1 MDELVQ
7 ALAVPDLINLFAP
20 GRRRALRH
28 WRFAALAVG
37 ACVALYAGWQ
47 LARPVI
53 VDQLA
58 GAFSPALE
66 VQLGQGMLRQLEL
79 QALKPS
85 ELSETHRARISAAFA
100 SLQAPHEGTPR
111 HRLLFRSSQL
121 GAAAFTLPSGDI
133 ILTDSLV
140 LALPDDGAVLA
151 VLAHELGHQQQRHM
165 LRRLVQEAM
174 LPAVTGVVLGDTS
187 WLASSMAAR
196 APHLEW
202 PQQAEIEAD
211 KYAADLL
218 EHNGLSLRLLA
229 ELQDSL
235 GGAGASNAAG
245 ATGTSS
251 SAAGAGGAERAYL
264 AIHPPCAERLAQQR
278 ERSAL

>member
-1 MDELVQ
+1 MDEFVQ
-7 ALAVPDLINLFAP
+7 SLAVPNLFNLFAP

-28 WRFAALAVG
+28 GRIAALAAT
-37 ACVALYAGWQ
+37 ACVALYAGWH
-47 LARPVI
+47 LARPAV

-58 GAFSPALE
+58 EAFSPGLE
-66 VQLGQGMLRQLEL
+66 VQLGQGMLRELEA

-100 SLQAPHEGTPR
+100 SLQAPHEGAPR

-165 LRRLVQEAM
+165 LRRLVAEAM
-174 LPAVTGVVLGDTS
+174 LPAAAGVALGDTG
-187 WLASSMAAR
+187 WLVSSMAAR

-211 KYAADLL
+211 NYAADLL
-218 EHNGLSLRLLA
+218 EHNGLSLRLLTEVQEA
-229 ELQDSL
+229 LS
-235 GGAGASNAAG
+235 G
-245 ATGTSS
+245 ATGTS
-251 SAAGAGGAERAYL
+251 GADRAYL

>member
-7 ALAVPDLINLFAP
+7 TLAVPDLINLFAP

-28 WRFAALAVG
+28 WRFAALALA
-37 ACVALYAGWQ
+37 ACVALYTGWQ
-47 LARPVI
+47 LARPAVAG
-53 VDQLA
+53 QLA
-58 GAFSPALE
+58 QAFSPALE
-66 VQLGQGMLRQLEL
+66 IQLGQGMLHELEAQVL
-79 QALKPS
+79 QAS
-85 ELSETHRARISAAFA
+85 GLSETHRARISAAFA
-100 SLQAPHEGTPR
+100 SLQAPHEGAPR

-174 LPAVTGVVLGDTS
+174 LPAVAGLVLGDTG
-187 WLASSMAAR
+187 WLVSSMAAR
-196 APHLEW
+196 APHLDW

-211 KYAADLL
+211 NYAADLL
-218 EHNGLSLRLLA
+218 EHNGLSLRLLGEVQEA
-229 ELQDSL
+229 L
-235 GGAGASNAAG
+235 GGAA
-245 ATGTSS
+245 
-251 SAAGAGGAERAYL
+251 GAERAYL

>member
-7 ALAVPDLINLFAP
+7 TLAVPDLINLFAP
-20 GRRRALRH
+20 GRRRALRQ
-28 WRFAALAVG
+28 WRLAALAMA
-37 ACVALYAGWQ
+37 ACAALYTGWQ
-47 LARPVI
+47 LARPLI

-66 VQLGQGMLRQLEL
+66 VQLGQGMLRQLEM

-85 ELSETHRARISAAFA
+85 ELSETHRARIGAAFA

-111 HRLLFRSSQL
+111 HRLLFRSSRL

-174 LPAVTGVVLGDTS
+174 LPAAAGVVLGDTS
-187 WLASSMAAR
+187 WLVSGMAAR

-202 PQQAEIEAD
+202 AQKAEIEAD
-211 KYAADLL
+211 NYAADLL
-218 EHNGLSLRLLA
+218 EHNGLSLRLLT
-229 ELQDSL
+229 EVQDAL
-235 GGAGASNAAG
+235 GGTGAASGAAG
-245 ATGTSS
+245 
-251 SAAGAGGAERAYL
+251 SAGAERAYL

>member
-1 MDELVQ
+1 MQ
-7 ALAVPDLINLFAP
+7 TLAVPDLINLFAP

-28 WRFAALAVG
+28 WRLAALAAA
-37 ACVALYAGWQ
+37 ACVALYIGWQ
-47 LARPVI
+47 LARPAI

-58 GAFSPALE
+58 EAFPPTLE
-66 VQLGQGMLRQLEL
+66 TRLGQDMLREL
-79 QALKPS
+79 DRQALQPS
-85 ELSETHRARISAAFA
+85 ELSETHRARISGAFA
-100 SLQAPHEGTPR
+100 SLQAPHEGAPR

-174 LPAVTGVVLGDTS
+174 LPAVAGVMLGDTS
-187 WLASSMAAR
+187 WLVSSMATR
-196 APHLEW
+196 APHLDW

-211 KYAADLL
+211 NYAADLL

-229 ELQDSL
+229 EVQEALS
-235 GGAGASNAAG
+235 G
-245 ATGTSS
+245 ATGT
-251 SAAGAGGAERAYL
+251 AGAERAYL

>member
-1 MDELVQ
+1 MDEFVQ
-7 ALAVPDLINLFAP
+7 TLAVPELINLFAP

-28 WRFAALAVG
+28 WRLAALAAAAGLV
-37 ACVALYAGWQ
+37 LYAGWQ
-47 LARPVI
+47 LARPLL

-58 GAFSPALE
+58 HAMSPALE
-66 VQLGQGMLRQLEL
+66 IQLGQGMLREL
-79 QALKPS
+79 DLQVLKPS
-85 ELSETHRARISAAFA
+85 ELSETHRARIGGAFA
-100 SLQAPHEGTPR
+100 SLQAPHEGAPR

-174 LPAVTGVVLGDTS
+174 LPAAAGIVLGDTS
-187 WLASSMAAR
+187 WLVASMAAR
-196 APHLEW
+196 APQLEW

-211 KYAADLL
+211 NYAADLL
-218 EHNGLSLRLLA
+218 EHNGLSLRVVA
-229 ELQDSL
+229 EVQEALS
-235 GGAGASNAAG
+235 GAK
-245 ATGTSS
+245 
-251 SAAGAGGAERAYL
+251 GAERTYL

>member
-7 ALAVPDLINLFAP
+7 TLAVPNLINLFAP

-28 WRFAALAVG
+28 WRLAAAAAA
-37 ACVALYAGWQ
+37 ACLALYAGWH
-47 LARPVI
+47 LARPAV

-58 GAFSPALE
+58 DAFPPALQM
-66 VQLGQGMLRQLEL
+66 QLGQGMLQQLEL

-85 ELSETHRARISAAFA
+85 ELSETHRARISAVFS
-100 SLQAPHEGTPR
+100 SLQAPHEGAPR

-165 LRRLVQEAM
+165 LRRLVQEAL
-174 LPAVTGVVLGDTS
+174 LPAVAGVVLGDTS
-187 WLASSMAAR
+187 WLVSSMAAR
-196 APHLEW
+196 APHLKW

-211 KYAADLL
+211 NYAADLL

-229 ELQDSL
+229 EVQEAL
-235 GGAGASNAAG
+235 GGAAG
-245 ATGTSS
+245 TT
-251 SAAGAGGAERAYL
+251 GAERAYL
-264 AIHPPCAERLAQQR
+264 SIHPPCAERLAQQR

>member
-1 MDELVQ
+1 MQ
-7 ALAVPDLINLFAP
+7 TLAVPDLINLFAP

-28 WRFAALAVG
+28 WRLAALAAA
-37 ACVALYAGWQ
+37 ACVALYIGWQ
-47 LARPVI
+47 LARPAI

-58 GAFSPALE
+58 EAFPPTLE
-66 VQLGQGMLRQLEL
+66 TRLGQDMLREL
-79 QALKPS
+79 DRQALQPS
-85 ELSETHRARISAAFA
+85 ELSETHRARISGAFA
-100 SLQAPHEGTPR
+100 SLQAPHEGAPR

-174 LPAVTGVVLGDTS
+174 LPAASAVVLGDTN
-187 WLASSMAAR
+187 WLVSSMAAR

-211 KYAADLL
+211 NYAADLL
-218 EHNGLSLRLLA
+218 EHNGLSLRLLTEVQEA
-229 ELQDSL
+229 LS
-235 GGAGASNAAG
+235 GAAGTTG
-245 ATGTSS
+245 ATGTT
-251 SAAGAGGAERAYL
+251 GMPGAERAYL

>member
-1 MDELVQ
+1 MGEFVQ
-7 ALAVPDLINLFAP
+7 TLAVPDLINIFAP

-28 WRFAALAVG
+28 WRVAALAAT
-37 ACVALYAGWQ
+37 ACVALSIGWH
-47 LARPVI
+47 LARPAV

-58 GAFSPALE
+58 AAFSPELE
-66 VQLGQGMLRQLEL
+66 VQLGQGMLRELEA

-85 ELSETHRARISAAFA
+85 ELSETHRARISEAFA
-100 SLQAPHEGTPR
+100 SLQAPHEGAPR
-111 HRLLFRSSQL
+111 HRLLFRRSQS

-165 LRRLVQEAM
+165 LRRLVEEAM
-174 LPAVTGVVLGDTS
+174 LPAAASVALGDTS
-187 WLASSMAAR
+187 WLVSGMAAR
-196 APHLEW
+196 APYLEW
-202 PQQAEIEAD
+202 PQRAEIEAD
-211 KYAADLL
+211 NYAADLL

-229 ELQDSL
+229 EVQEAL
-235 GGAGASNAAG
+235 GGAAGANGAS
-245 ATGTSS
+245 
-251 SAAGAGGAERAYL
+251 GAGRAYL

>member
-7 ALAVPDLINLFAP
+7 TLAVPDLINFFAP

-28 WRFAALAVG
+28 WRSAALAAL
-37 ACVALYAGWQ
+37 ACVALYAAWQ
-47 LARPVI
+47 LARPAI

-66 VQLGQGMLRQLEL
+66 AQLGQDMLRQLDM
-79 QALKPS
+79 QVLKPS
-85 ELSETHRARISAAFA
+85 ELSETHRARIDAAFS
-100 SLQAPHEGTPR
+100 SLQAPHEGAPR
-111 HRLLFRSSQL
+111 HRLLFRSGQL

-133 ILTDSLV
+133 IVTDSLV
-140 LALPDDGAVLA
+140 LAMPDDGAVLA

-174 LPAVTGVVLGDTS
+174 LPAAAGVVLGDTG
-187 WLASSMAAR
+187 WLVSSMAAR
-196 APHLEW
+196 APQLEW
-202 PQQAEIEAD
+202 PQQAEIAAD
-211 KYAADLL
+211 NYAADLL
-218 EHNGLSLRLLA
+218 EHNGLSLRLLT
-229 ELQDSL
+229 EVQDALSGA
-235 GGAGASNAAG
+235 GGA
-245 ATGTSS
+245 TD
-251 SAAGAGGAERAYL
+251 SAGAERAYL

>member
-7 ALAVPDLINLFAP
+7 ALAVPNLINLFAP

-28 WRFAALAVG
+28 WRLAALAAA
-37 ACVALYAGWQ
+37 ACVALYIGWQ
-47 LARPVI
+47 LARPAI

-58 GAFSPALE
+58 EAFPPTLE
-66 VQLGQGMLRQLEL
+66 TRLGQDMLREL
-79 QALKPS
+79 DRQALQPS
-85 ELSETHRARISAAFA
+85 ELSETHRARISGAFA
-100 SLQAPHEGTPR
+100 SLQAPHEGAPR

-174 LPAVTGVVLGDTS
+174 LPAAAGVVLGDTS
-187 WLASSMAAR
+187 WLVSSMAAR

-211 KYAADLL
+211 NYAADLL
-218 EHNGLSLRLLA
+218 EHNGLSLRLLTEVQEA
-229 ELQDSL
+229 LS
-235 GGAGASNAAG
+235 G
-245 ATGTSS
+245 ATGT
-251 SAAGAGGAERAYL
+251 ERAYL

>member
-7 ALAVPDLINLFAP
+7 TLAVPELINILAP

-28 WRFAALAVG
+28 WRPAALLLA
-37 ACVALYAGWQ
+37 ACIALYGGWQ
-47 LARPVI
+47 LARPAV
-53 VDQLA
+53 VNQLA
-58 GAFSPALE
+58 AAFSPALE
-66 VQLGQGMLRQLEL
+66 DQLGQGMLRQLEM

-85 ELSETHRARISAAFA
+85 ELAETHRARISAAFT
-100 SLQAPHEGTPR
+100 SLQAPHEGAPR
-111 HRLLFRSSQL
+111 HRLLFRSSRL

-165 LRRLVQEAM
+165 LRRLAQEAM
-174 LPAVTGVVLGDTS
+174 LPAAVGVVLGDTS
-187 WLASSMAAR
+187 WLAASMAAR

-218 EHNGLSLRLLA
+218 EHNGLSLRLLTEVQEA
-229 ELQDSL
+229 LS
-235 GGAGASNAAG
+235 GAS
-245 ATGTSS
+245 GT
-251 SAAGAGGAERAYL
+251 AGAERAYL
-264 AIHPPCAERLAQQR
+264 AIHAPCAERLAQQL